1 MHLKINL
8 SIVQEQWITLM
19 EYNIKNSSNIEQLY
33 ISLRMS
39 VWLSFY
45 WLGDNEIENQIN
57 KVSFQNSQT
66 ERTFIVIESR
76 INLIS
81 FVGFMYTPSRLYIIE
96 WVTIWDNPDE
106 LHVFIIVANFVW
118 TLTHNVRIK
127 YGNL

>member
-1 MHLKINL
+1 
-8 SIVQEQWITLM
+8 M

-66 ERTFIVIESR
+66 EQTFIVIESR

-81 FVGFMYTPSRLYIIE
+81 FGWFGSVLLVLCTPLAGFILLNE
-96 WVTIWDNPDE
+96 
-106 LHVFIIVANFVW
+106 
-118 TLTHNVRIK
+118 
-127 YGNL
+127 